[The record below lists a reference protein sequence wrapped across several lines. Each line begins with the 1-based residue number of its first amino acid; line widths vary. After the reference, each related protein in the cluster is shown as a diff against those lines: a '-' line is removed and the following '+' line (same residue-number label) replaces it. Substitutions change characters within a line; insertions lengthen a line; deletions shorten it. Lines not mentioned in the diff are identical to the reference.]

1 MMVLVHIQVRKTGTD
16 WSVADTI
23 AFGPALSLSLIA
35 LGVCIARLSG
45 CYSPKTRWS
54 QLGICFISTALALC
68 MVGLVSS
75 RRYGDQ
81 KLARVYFGLLL
92 PNCVCPGLY
101 EAEFMWSVLY
111 HSRIRRT
118 LLSVAIVLCLIVL
131 GLSMWAIM
139 RSDQVLLATGIFLAI
154 MCLFYVGAS
163 GTYSYLL
170 FEARKSKFSVRK
182 IFQAGVACCL
192 LLFVSTSI
200 LLAFV
205 WVGLCSG
212 DLGLWILFTASS
224 ISTIRFPLWVWWR
237 KINTLFGCGGQN
249 ERQASFVSLV
259 E

>member
-101 EAEFMWSVLY
+101 EVNCSK
-111 HSRIRRT
+111 
-118 LLSVAIVLCLIVL
+118 L
-131 GLSMWAIM
+131 GIY
-139 RSDQVLLATGIFLAI
+139 RSSHLTGRVHVERFVSLEDSEDSAQ
-154 MCLFYVGAS
+154 CGNCAVSYRSWTFYVGNHEERS
-163 GTYSYLL
+163 SPVGYRDFPGHHVLILCGCIGHIQLSP
-170 FEARKSKFSVRK
+170 VR
-182 IFQAGVACCL
+182 
-192 LLFVSTSI
+192 S
-200 LLAFV
+200 
-205 WVGLCSG
+205 
-212 DLGLWILFTASS
+212 
-224 ISTIRFPLWVWWR
+224 
-237 KINTLFGCGGQN
+237 
-249 ERQASFVSLV
+249 
-259 E
+259 